1 MSKELSEPLALNQSE
16 MMIVLKDMDKVNCSE
31 PPIAEEFQS
40 GTQPNDT
47 SPGSSLGKKIVH

>member
-1 MSKELSEPLALNQSE
+1 MSKESSELLPLDQSE
-16 MMIVLKDMDKVNCSE
+16 VMIKDMDKVNCSE

-40 GTQPNDT
+40 GTQPNGT